1 MTAEDIF
8 NEVMKSPEL
17 TDIFNIPQEVLN
29 NLDYNA
35 SSEYQVIKVIK
46 AIIRGEENHM
56 DSSAI
61 FRSIQTQIIHLG

>member
-8 NEVMKSPEL
+8 NEVAKSPEL
-17 TDIFNIPQEVLN
+17 RDIFNIPQEVLD
-29 NLDYNA
+29 NLDYNEA
-35 SSEYQVIKVIK
+35 SEYPVIEVIK

-61 FRSIQTQIIHLG
+61 FRSIQNQIIQLG

>member
-35 SSEYQVIKVIK
+35 SSEYQVIEVIK

>member
-8 NEVMKSPEL
+8 NEVIKSPEL
-17 TDIFNIPQEVLN
+17 RDIFNIPEEVLDD
-29 NLDYNA
+29 LEYNTA
-35 SSEYQVIKVIK
+35 SEYQVIEVIK

-61 FRSIQTQIIHLG
+61 FRSIQNQIIHLG